1 MQAPRYASDMTDVE
15 WLPLP
20 CRAGEPRRSVFRA
33 LVEAYVLATLAHRG
47 NAGAR
52 LQRLQDGASEQP
64 EIAPDAKT
72 ETEIKKISAPNLTN
86 FDSLGES
93 RPFWCSMGQ
102 FPQITLSR
110 SIPLCRQKSLL
121 AEYSGCTSCDHRVRP
136 TASMH

>member
-1 MQAPRYASDMTDVE
+1 MQPPRYASDMTDAE

-52 LQRLQDGASEQP
+52 LQRLQDRAFEQP
-64 EIAPDAKT
+64 EIAPDTKT
-72 ETEIKKISAPNLTN
+72 ETEIKKISAPNLTI
-86 FDSLGES
+86 SIRSERVALLV
-93 RPFWCSMGQ
+93 WCSMGQ

-121 AEYSGCTSCDHRVRP
+121 AEFEIGQ
-136 TASMH
+136 